1 MPPPDDRLI
10 RAAEMLMH
18 VPVGVSD
25 RDMIDALQLQEVGP
39 DFEALDGW
47 EYYYIRSWAVAADDL
62 GLILAYWEEEGIQAP
77 EAWSWAFNVAVGTTA
92 TAAAA
97 PRVCHIRYVG
107 KCTGPVTPWQRLQ
120 DDFKRV
126 SGLLPEFCTA
136 LNKFAPDVY
145 EDVKVYEVHRARLQE
160 HAADH
165 IRDNR
170 ERALISFFGLPT
182 LLNRQPGGFFASYV
196 PSLTDQGLLESLGTT
211 LFATFR
217 TAASGVATTTTDS
230 TQLEQ
235 RWGTQLK
242 DWVLAHPTVL
252 GTFAAHF
259 ESRFDAVTL
268 PQSLVTRING
278 HVIAVLVGKDV
289 TIEEYFANKRFL
301 QGTSRAG
308 HLTTN
313 FLDRLRATEEF
324 TFAAGWHHLSRA
336 LQPLFPFVDL
346 YPWPGRPSHEATTAC
361 LDITST
367 YLQTVCPIIVVTFSA
382 HVASCARANF
392 LHEWGLSSPDFLNA
406 VGMPTIQH
414 CAGRAWLES
423 SALGP
428 PNGSL
433 LLMIPHVHPGVD
445 KYARQP
451 AVLRQVLDLT
461 WQLTL
466 YAMNYALQLVL
477 SGTVVAASAGAV
489 HDGIVRLTFAHCNP
503 ASVTLSAPLAN
514 LYARLATAK
523 AGLAQFWGV
532 EQRTRPAKGPG
543 YQMTATVRERNRE
556 SQKERVLRGE
566 VAVGAPGSPDR
577 MNQVR
582 ALYKLQLPD
591 IFRHNDDPVSQR
603 DEWIQWA
610 SALPQGSL
618 YATHS
623 LSAASVAAAAAGRF
637 DPLKGALVPFA
648 PDNALDDS
656 WMNDPVQRQA
666 ALDAKGAQ
674 MRANLPADQFS
685 STRQRARRLAGLRDD
700 PLYHHHAILEG
711 QQVMMH
717 GNGRVVL
724 RWQDRDDGKPITL
737 YIRTSKSLVP
747 TMAGNLRTVHFLA
760 DGIGLRDETGADV
773 IPPGRDVSQA
783 SREGILARNNFKFAE
798 DGDTLLRLWTIQRA
812 LIEGRPVPPL
822 LSVPGETGASTTGLA
837 PGPSSLPTAGRAPA
851 PPPLVITGAPGA
863 AAEAGPSTAVSAVS
877 PSPRSPQSLRS
888 RRSFLGQGLATAL
901 VAAVGQA
908 GPSTAPGDL
917 DAVTPLAEPV
927 RPGRPP
933 FTQNSLVAQRGF
945 KRPIVYADALWLLEK
960 WLDTDYEAGGRIA
973 IAQAVHWP
981 DRTCITSTFL
991 PFLEGYRNHPYYD
1004 HWKQWMQPDQ
1014 LRDKGRHIIPNIRFL
1029 RKVTHQARMQ
1039 KKGVP
1044 HSTELTIEGKAQ
1056 Q

>member
-1 MPPPDDRLI
+1 
-10 RAAEMLMH
+10 
-18 VPVGVSD
+18 
-25 RDMIDALQLQEVGP
+25 
-39 DFEALDGW
+39 
-47 EYYYIRSWAVAADDL
+47 
-62 GLILAYWEEEGIQAP
+62 
-77 EAWSWAFNVAVGTTA
+77 
-92 TAAAA
+92 
-97 PRVCHIRYVG
+97 
-107 KCTGPVTPWQRLQ
+107 
-120 DDFKRV
+120 
-126 SGLLPEFCTA
+126 
-136 LNKFAPDVY
+136 
-145 EDVKVYEVHRARLQE
+145 
-160 HAADH
+160 
-165 IRDNR
+165 
-170 ERALISFFGLPT
+170 
-182 LLNRQPGGFFASYV
+182 
-196 PSLTDQGLLESLGTT
+196 
-211 LFATFR
+211 
-217 TAASGVATTTTDS
+217 
-230 TQLEQ
+230 
-235 RWGTQLK
+235 
-242 DWVLAHPTVL
+242 
-252 GTFAAHF
+252 
-259 ESRFDAVTL
+259 
-268 PQSLVTRING
+268 
-278 HVIAVLVGKDV
+278 
-289 TIEEYFANKRFL
+289 
-301 QGTSRAG
+301 
-308 HLTTN
+308 
-313 FLDRLRATEEF
+313 
-324 TFAAGWHHLSRA
+324 
-336 LQPLFPFVDL
+336 
-346 YPWPGRPSHEATTAC
+346 
-361 LDITST
+361 
-367 YLQTVCPIIVVTFSA
+367 
-382 HVASCARANF
+382 
-392 LHEWGLSSPDFLNA
+392 
-406 VGMPTIQH
+406 
-414 CAGRAWLES
+414 
-423 SALGP
+423 
-428 PNGSL
+428 
-433 LLMIPHVHPGVD
+433 MIPHVDPGVD

-489 HDGIVRLTFAHCNP
+489 HDLIVRLTFAHCNP
-503 ASVTLSAPLAN
+503 ASATLLAPLAN

-523 AGLAQFWGV
+523 AGLAHFWGV

-577 MNQVR
+577 INQVR

-591 IFRHNDDPVSQR
+591 IFRHIDDPVAQR
-603 DEWIQWA
+603 DQWMQWA

-623 LSAASVAAAAAGRF
+623 LSAASVAAAAAGQF

-685 STRQRARRLAGLRDD
+685 STRQRARRLARLRDD

-724 RWQDRDDGKPITL
+724 RWQDPDDGKPITL

-747 TMAGNLRTVHFLA
+747 TMAGNLWTVHFLA

-783 SREGILARNNFKFAE
+783 SREGILARKNFKFAE
-798 DGDTLLRLWTIQRA
+798 DGDTLLRLWTIERA
-812 LIEGRPVPPL
+812 LIEGRPVPSL
-822 LSVPGETGASTTGLA
+822 LSVPAGLA
-837 PGPSSLPTAGRAPA
+837 PGPSSLPTAIRAPA
-851 PPPLVITGAPGA
+851 PPPLVIPGAPGA
-863 AAEAGPSTAVSAVS
+863 AAVVPVAPGAAAVVPVAPGAAAVVPVAPGAATVAGPSTAVSAVS
-877 PSPRSPQSLRS
+877 PSSLSPQSLRS

-960 WLDTDYEAGGRIA
+960 WLNTDYEAGGRIA

-1014 LRDKGRHIIPNIRFL
+1014 LGTKGRHIITNIRFL
-1029 RKVTHQARMQ
+1029 RNVIHQSRMQ

-1044 HSTELTIEGKAQ
+1044 HSTELTIAGKAQ